1 MCNTGSVTTHS
12 HVGGHTAEP
21 VDAVIDRLNDPTV
34 AASLVTLLDNAELL
48 STLVL
53 GLSGF
58 VERGD
63 MIMDSV
69 AESVNEFKG
78 AATSGDGPS
87 LPPLSE
93 LSATAGML
101 ASSAPTLSRV
111 LDSPM
116 TSDATIDLLAMMS
129 EAATEG
135 AATAKAN
142 GTTVE
147 GPVGAYRALKD
158 PHVQKGMGLLI
169 EIARSLGRRM

>member
-1 MCNTGSVTTHS
+1 MCNTGSATTHN
-12 HVGGHTAEP
+12 HLNGHTAEP
-21 VDAVIDRLNDPTV
+21 VDAVLDRLNDPAV

-63 MIMDSV
+63 IIMDSV

-78 AATSGDGPS
+78 AAKGQGAN

-101 ASSAPTLSRV
+101 AASAPALSRV
-111 LDSPM
+111 LDSHM
-116 TSDATIDLLAMMS
+116 TSPETIDLLSTMS

-135 AATAKAN
+135 AANAKTN
-142 GTTVE
+142 DTKVD
-147 GPVGAYRALKD
+147 GPISAYRAMKD
-158 PHVQKGMGLLI
+158 SDVQKGLGLMI
-169 EIARSLGRRM
+169 EIARALGRRM